1 LLDVSLE
8 ETNFNIS
15 VKSLDDVLRCLSLAS
30 LLELSGWPK
39 PGNVHRTQNYE
50 ITRFEHF
57 IAGIAAIQPVF
68 RNFCSKN
75 FQKSFKNEED
85 YKSIELGRFFKDA
98 VREMI
103 RWQEGGN
110 VILGHLLILAPLAV
124 AAIICLKKNQTSI
137 KDLKKSLNKVIEN
150 STVNDTINLYQAIR
164 SCDPGGLGRI
174 DKYDI
179 NAKNVFDELLADKIN
194 LKKIFEFSKDYDLI
208 SLEYSTGFKI
218 IINNGL
224 PYYINVFNQFKDINI
239 ATVNTYLKLL
249 SLNPDTLVIRKSGLD
264 IASYISDM
272 ATTILQYEGI
282 SSEKGL
288 NLTRE
293 LDNELQ
299 AKKGKLNPGTTADL
313 MSGVIFCAL
322 LFGLRF

>member
-1 LLDVSLE
+1 MSLK

-15 VKSLDDVLRCLSLAS
+15 VKSLDDLLRCLSLAS

-39 PGNVHRTQNYE
+39 PGNIHRTQNYE
-50 ITRFEHF
+50 MTRFEHF
-57 IAGIAAIQPVF
+57 MAGIAAIQPVF
-68 RNFCSKN
+68 RNFCKKN
-75 FQKSFKNEED
+75 FQKSFKNEDD
-85 YKSIELGRFFKDA
+85 YKNIELGLFFKDA
-98 VREMI
+98 VKQMMK
-103 RWQEGGN
+103 WQDGGN
-110 VILGHLLILAPLAV
+110 VLLGHLLILAPLAV
-124 AAIICLKKNQTSI
+124 AAIICIKKNRNGI

-164 SCDPGGLGRI
+164 SCNPGGLGSI

-179 NAKNVFDELLADKIN
+179 NDENVFDNLLADKIN
-194 LKKIFEFSKDYDLI
+194 LKKIFELSKEYDLI
-208 SLEYSTGFKI
+208 SSEYSTGFKI

-224 PYYINVFNQFKDINI
+224 PYYINIFNQFKDINI

-249 SLNPDTLVIRKSGLD
+249 SLNPDTLVIRKSGHD

-272 ATTILQYEGI
+272 ATTILQYGGI
-282 SSEKGL
+282 SSKKGL
-288 NLTRE
+288 SLTIE

-313 MSGVIFCAL
+313 ISGVIFCAL

>member
-1 LLDVSLE
+1 VSLE

-15 VKSLDDVLRCLSLAS
+15 VKSIDDLLRCLNLAS

-50 ITRFEHF
+50 KTRFEHF
-57 IAGIAAIQPVF
+57 MAGIAAIQPVF
-68 RNFCSKN
+68 RIFCTKN
-75 FQKSFKNEED
+75 FQKSFKKEDD
-85 YKSIELGRFFKDA
+85 YKNIELGRFFKDA
-98 VREMI
+98 VREMMK
-103 RWQEGGN
+103 WQDGGN
-110 VILGHLLILAPLAV
+110 VLLGHLLILAPLAA
-124 AAIICLKKNQTSI
+124 AAIICIKKNRNGI

-150 STVNDTINLYQAIR
+150 STVNDSINLYQAIR
-164 SCDPGGLGRI
+164 SCNPGGLGSI

-179 NAKNVFDELLADKIN
+179 NDENVFDDLLADKIN
-194 LKKIFEFSKDYDLI
+194 LKKIFELSKEYDLI
-208 SLEYSTGFKI
+208 SSEYSTGFKI

-224 PYYINVFNQFKDINI
+224 PYYINIFNQFKDINI

-249 SLNPDTLVIRKSGLD
+249 SLNPDTLVIRKSGHD

-272 ATTILQYEGI
+272 ATTILQYGGI

-288 NLTRE
+288 SLTIE

-313 MSGVIFCAL
+313 ISGVIFCAL

>member
-15 VKSLDDVLRCLSLAS
+15 VKSLDDLLRCISLAS

-39 PGNVHRTQNYE
+39 PGNIHRTQNYE
-50 ITRFEHF
+50 MTRFEHF
-57 IAGIAAIQPVF
+57 MAGIAAIQPVF

-75 FQKSFKNEED
+75 FQKSFKNEDD
-85 YKSIELGRFFKDA
+85 YKSIELGCFFKDA
-98 VREMI
+98 VKEMMK
-103 RWQEGGN
+103 WQEGGN
-110 VILGHLLILAPLAV
+110 VLLGHLLILAPLA
-124 AAIICLKKNQTSI
+124 AATIICLKKSQTSI
-137 KDLKKSLNKVIEN
+137 KDLKKSLNKVIES
-150 STVNDTINLYQAIR
+150 STVNDTVNLYHAIR
-164 SCDPGGLGRI
+164 SCNPGGLGRI
-174 DKYDI
+174 NKYDI
-179 NAKNVFDELLADKIN
+179 NDENVFDELLADKIN

-208 SLEYSTGFKI
+208 SSEYSTGFKI

-249 SLNPDTLVIRKSGLD
+249 SLNPDTLIIRKSGHD
-264 IASYISDM
+264 IAVYISDM
-272 ATTILQYEGI
+272 ATTILQYGGI

-288 NLTRE
+288 HLTIE

-299 AKKGKLNPGTTADL
+299 VKKGKLNPGTTADL
-313 MSGVIFCAL
+313 ISGVIFCAL